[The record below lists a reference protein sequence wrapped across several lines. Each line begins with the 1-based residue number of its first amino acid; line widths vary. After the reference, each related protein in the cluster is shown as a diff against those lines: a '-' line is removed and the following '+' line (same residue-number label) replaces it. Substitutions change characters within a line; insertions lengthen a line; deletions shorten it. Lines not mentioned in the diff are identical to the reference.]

1 MKKIIVALVVTAI
14 FSNACSD
21 NHESA
26 SQSSDRQ
33 HFSPEVEQLLSDMT
47 IEEKAGQMTQINLD
61 VIMKG
66 KIYNLIEPQRID
78 TLKLLEA
85 ITKYKVGSV
94 LNVGGHAYDRDQ
106 WHYLINTIQE
116 VAIDK
121 GDHQIPVLY
130 GIDAIHGAN
139 YTLGSV
145 LFPQQLAQAATFNPS
160 LVKRGAEIT
169 AYEVRASGIPWNF
182 SPVLDLGRQPLW
194 SRFFE
199 TYGEDVYL
207 AKQMAAACIDG
218 YEQGDVSKST
228 AVASCMKH
236 FLGYSFPHSGKD
248 RTPVYM
254 GENVLREY
262 YLPTFKTAVDHG
274 AKTVMINSG
283 ELNGIAVHAD
293 EFVLKTIL
301 RQELGFK
308 GVAVTDW
315 EDIMK
320 LYNIH
325 HVAKDN
331 RDAVK
336 MAVNAGIDMSMVPND
351 YEFTEDLIDLIQAG
365 EIPMS
370 RIDEAVGRI
379 LELKFELGL
388 FENSGAPTKADY
400 PDFGGEKHYQAAYET
415 AIESMTLL
423 ENNGILPLA
432 KTSKVLICGPGAND
446 LIVQNGAWSRTW
458 QGIDTFIT
466 NDPYSTVFEA
476 LQERGLAKLEFA
488 QAATTDSLTNLDE
501 AVKKAKSMDVI
512 VVVLGEK
519 PSTEKPGDIDNLS
532 LASVQIEMMKALHKT
547 GTPIVAVMM
556 FNRPRIVNEIVDL
569 CDAILMAY
577 QPGSAGGDAIADV
590 LIGDANPSGKLP
602 FTYPRYVNS
611 LLTYDHKS
619 TEDLDQ
625 KFGMNAFNPQWQFGT
640 GLSYS
645 AFEYNNFN
653 IRDTVVSTDGTI
665 EVSVEIKNTSST
677 DGKETVLCFVRDEVA
692 SITPSVKRL
701 RAFDKVFINAGD
713 TKKVSFSIPVSDL
726 AFIARDMNWT
736 TEQGEYTVMI
746 RDFSQKIT
754 LQ

>member
-1 MKKIIVALVVTAI
+1 MKKILVTLIGAA
-14 FSNACSD
+14 FLLNACST
-21 NHESA
+21 NHESGEPT
-26 SQSSDRQ
+26 DRQ
-33 HFSPEVEQLLSDMT
+33 HFSAEVEQLLSEMSV
-47 IEEKAGQMTQINLD
+47 EEKAGQMTQINID

-78 TLKLLEA
+78 TAKLLEA

-94 LNVGGHAYDRDQ
+94 LNVGGHAYDLDQ
-106 WHYLINTIQE
+106 WHYIINNIQE
-116 VAIDK
+116 VAVEK
-121 GDHQIPVLY
+121 GDRQIPVLY

-218 YEQGDVSKST
+218 YEQGDVSQPT

-236 FLGYSFPHSGKD
+236 FLGYSFPFSGKD

-254 GENVLREY
+254 GENVLSEY

-283 ELNGIAVHAD
+283 ELNGVAVHAD
-293 EFVLKTIL
+293 EFVLKTLL
-301 RQELGFK
+301 REELGFK

-336 MAVNAGIDMSMVPND
+336 MAINAGIDMSMVPND
-351 YEFTEDLIDLIQAG
+351 YAFTEDLIDLINAG

-370 RIDEAVGRI
+370 RVDEAVGRI

-388 FENSGAPTKADY
+388 FENPGAPTKADY
-400 PDFGGEKHYQAAYET
+400 PDFGGESHYRAAYET
-415 AIESMTLL
+415 AVESMTLL

-446 LIVQNGAWSRTW
+446 LIVQNGAWTRTW
-458 QGIDTFIT
+458 QGIDTFVT
-466 NDPYSTVFEA
+466 SDPYHTVFEA
-476 LQERGLAKLEFA
+476 LQERELGKLEFA
-488 QAATTDSLTNLDE
+488 QASTTDSITNLDE
-501 AVKKAKSMDVI
+501 AVKKAKTMDVV

-519 PSTEKPGDIDNLS
+519 PSTEKVGDIDDLS
-532 LASVQIEMMKALHKT
+532 LASAQIEMVKALHKT
-547 GTPIVAVMM
+547 GKPIVAVMM
-556 FNRPRIVNEIVDL
+556 FNRPRIVSEIVDL
-569 CDAILMAY
+569 CDAVLMAY

-590 LIGDANPSGKLP
+590 LIGAANPSGKLP
-602 FTYPRYVNS
+602 FTYPRFVNS

-619 TEDLDQ
+619 TEELDQ
-625 KFGMNAFNPQWQFGT
+625 KFGMNAFNPQWQFGS

-645 AFEYNNFN
+645 TFEYNNFSVK
-653 IRDTVVSTDGTI
+653 DTVVSSNGTI
-665 EVSVEIKNTSST
+665 EVSVEVKNTSAV

-701 RAFDKVFINAGD
+701 RAFDKVLIKAGE
-713 TKKVSFSIPVSDL
+713 TQTVSFSIPVSEL
-726 AFIARDMNWT
+726 AFVTKDMNWT
-736 TEQGEYTVMI
+736 TESGDYTVMI
-746 RDFSQKIT
+746 GDFKQKIT
-754 LQ
+754 LK